1 MIGTV
6 LSTETE
12 LLALEAASGDRGF
25 LIFKHS
31 TRCPISTQAE
41 RLLAR
46 YEAPEYAPELA
57 LVKVIESRSLSN
69 LIAERY
75 GVWHESPQLLYVQ
88 NGKSVANV
96 SHFEV
101 RGETIDAWLAQTKS
115 ESLG

>member
-1 MIGTV
+1 MIGSV
-6 LSTETE
+6 LSTEME

-46 YEAPEYAPELA
+46 YESPEDAPA
-57 LVKVIESRSLSN
+57 LTMVKVIESRSLSN
-69 LIAERY
+69 HIAERY
-75 GVWHESPQLLYVQ
+75 GIWHESPQLLFIMD
-88 NGKSVANV
+88 GKAIADA

-101 RGETIDAWLAQTKS
+101 RGETIEGWLTQTKS

>member
-1 MIGTV
+1 MIGSV

-46 YEAPEYAPELA
+46 YEAPVDAPELA
-57 LVKVIESRSLSN
+57 LVKVIESRSLSTH
-69 LIAERY
+69 IAERY
-75 GVWHESPQLLYVQ
+75 GVWHESPQLLFVQ
-88 NGKSVANV
+88 NGKAVANV

-101 RGETIDAWLAQTKS
+101 RGETIDGWLAQTKS

>member
-1 MIGTV
+1 MIGSV
-6 LSTETE
+6 LNTETE

-46 YEAPEYAPELA
+46 FEAPGDTPELA
-57 LVKVIESRSLSN
+57 MVKVIESRSLSN
-69 LIAERY
+69 LIADRY
-75 GVWHESPQLLYVQ
+75 NVWHESPQLLFIKD
-88 NGKSVANV
+88 GKCQADA

-101 RGETIDAWLAQTKS
+101 RGETIEAWVAQTKS